1 MTDPPAPVG
10 ASTASSPFSPLLAHF
25 RRAAEAA
32 SGGGKGLRTGETW
45 RSYRDVLA
53 DAERVA
59 GTLLAGSADLG
70 GERVGLFASPGADF
84 VAGFFGILLAGG
96 TVTVLSPL
104 HPPAESIYVCQDAK
118 VRRTLVGA
126 GLDDRAGE
134 LALLSPQV
142 VVSLTAAIASDRAA
156 DPALPSIAADRPA
169 LQLYTSGTT
178 GKPKGAVLTH
188 ENLGVQ
194 QELLGRAW
202 GMSAADVLVH
212 TLPLH
217 HMHGISIALLTAI
230 GSGASVV
237 LLERFDAMRVLAEMR
252 QATVFMGVPT
262 VYAKL
267 VSTFA
272 ELPAHVRDEVA
283 AGPRGLRLCT
293 SGSAALP
300 VTLGEAWRAISGQ
313 YPLERFGM
321 TEVGV
326 ALSNPLEGDRRPGT
340 VGPPLPTVDV
350 KVVGEDGTTLP
361 AGEVGELY
369 VRGPSVFA
377 GYFGRPEADAAS
389 FVAADDAA
397 SARWFRTGDTV
408 SQAADG
414 YVTILGRTSID
425 ILKSGGYKL
434 SALEIE
440 AALREH
446 PAVDDVAVVGVP
458 DATWGERV
466 VAAVIARAGREAEC
480 DGELLAAFARERLA
494 AYKVPRSWFVVS
506 ELPRTAVGK
515 VKKKELASELAA
527 KVKP

>member
-1 MTDPPAPVG
+1 MSDSPAPV
-10 ASTASSPFSPLLAHF
+10 ALSPLLAHF
-25 RRAAEAA
+25 RAAALA
-32 SGGGKGLRTGETW
+32 TPGGTGLRTGESW
-45 RSYRDVLA
+45 RSYADVLS
-53 DAERVA
+53 DAQQVA
-59 GTLLAGSADLG
+59 RALLAGTADLD
-70 GERVGLFASPGADF
+70 GERVGLFAHSGAEL

-104 HPPAESIYVCQDAK
+104 HPPAESIYVCQDAQ

-126 GLDDRAGE
+126 GDDLAQRAGE
-134 LALLSPQV
+134 LALLYPQNV
-142 VVSLTAAIASDRAA
+142 RSLTAAIASGAELA
-156 DPALPSIAADRPA
+156 SPLPAIGADRPA

-188 ENLGVQ
+188 GNLGRQ

-202 GMSAADVLVH
+202 GMSAADVLLH

-217 HMHGISIALLTAI
+217 HMHGLSIALLTAI
-230 GSGASVV
+230 GSGASVI

-272 ELPAHVRDEVA
+272 ALPASVRDEVS

-340 VGPPLPTVDV
+340 VGQPLPTVDV
-350 KVVGEDGTTLP
+350 KVVGEGGNTLP

-377 GYFGRPEADAAS
+377 GYFARPGADAAS
-389 FVAADDAA
+389 FVPAEDGGAP
-397 SARWFRTGDTV
+397 WFRTGDTV

-414 YVTILGRTSID
+414 YVTILGRTSVD

-458 DATWGERV
+458 DPTWGERV
-466 VAAVIARAGREAEC
+466 VAAVIARPGREAEC
-480 DGELLAAFARERLA
+480 DGETLAAFARERLA
-494 AYKVPRSWFVVS
+494 AYKVPRTWFVVT

-515 VKKKELASELAA
+515 VKKKELAAELATKA
-527 KVKP
+527 KP

>member
-1 MTDPPAPVG
+1 MTDSPAPV
-10 ASTASSPFSPLLAHF
+10 AAPPASSPASPLLAHF
-25 RRAAEAA
+25 RRAAEGA

-45 RSYRDVLA
+45 RTYRDVLS

-59 GTLLAGSADLG
+59 LTLLARSADLG
-70 GERVGLFASPGADF
+70 GERVGLFAHPGAEL

-104 HPPAESIYVCQDAK
+104 HPPAESIYVCQDAR

-134 LALLSPQV
+134 LALLYPQD
-142 VVSLTAAIASDRAA
+142 VVSLPAAIGSDRAGGL
-156 DPALPSIAADRPA
+156 ALPTIAADRPA

-188 ENLGVQ
+188 GNLGVQ

-202 GMSAADVLVH
+202 GMSAEDVLLH
-212 TLPLH
+212 ALPLH

-272 ELPAHVRDEVA
+272 ELPAPVRDEVS

-300 VTLGEAWRAISGQ
+300 VTIGEAWRAISGQ

-340 VGPPLPTVDV
+340 VGQPLPTVDV
-350 KVVGEDGTTLP
+350 KVVGEDGKTLP

-389 FVAADDAA
+389 FVPAGDGGGP
-397 SARWFRTGDTV
+397 WFRTGDTV

-414 YVTILGRTSID
+414 YVTILGRTSVD

-440 AALREH
+440 AVLREH

-458 DATWGERV
+458 DPTWGERV
-466 VAAVIARAGREAEC
+466 VAAVIARPGREAEC

-494 AYKVPRSWFVVS
+494 AYKVPRTWFVVT

-515 VKKKELASELAA
+515 VKKKELAAELAA
-527 KVKP
+527 RVKP